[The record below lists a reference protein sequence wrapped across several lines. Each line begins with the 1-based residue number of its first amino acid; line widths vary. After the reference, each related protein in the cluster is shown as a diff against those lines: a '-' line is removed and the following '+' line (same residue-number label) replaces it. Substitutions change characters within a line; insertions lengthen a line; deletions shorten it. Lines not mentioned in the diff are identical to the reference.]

1 MIYAKVQGN
10 VVREIIACDK
20 TPPGYR
26 EFDDDAPIDVGDDIR
41 FFDAQGFPLSA
52 ASAVTAGLITVS
64 SNQVAVWEGGRYVVK
79 DDYTAGNYWSKQ
91 TKALVKLSLGERP
104 GTDITDLEPPHEKAK
119 WQVDKWVIP
128 EAAKA
133 ADARSKRDEL
143 LGGCDFIMLSDH
155 PATNKAAWKTYRQE
169 LRDVPEQAGF
179 PDAITWPTK
188 PAEPKIR

>member
-1 MIYAKVQGN
+1 MIYAKVQDN
-10 VVREIIACDK
+10 VVQEIIACNK
-20 TPPGYR
+20 MPRGYR

-41 FFDAQGFPLSA
+41 FFDSQGFPLSA
-52 ASAVTAGLITVS
+52 AAAVAAGLITVGE
-64 SNQVAVWEGGRYVVK
+64 NQVAVWEGGRYVVK
-79 DDYTAGNYWSKQ
+79 DDYTADNFWNKQ
-91 TKALVKLSLGERP
+91 TKALVNLNLGERP
-104 GTDITDLEPPHEKAK
+104 GTDITDLKPPHEKAEWK
-119 WQVDKWVIP
+119 VDKWVIP
-128 EAAKA
+128 TTAQA

-188 PAEPKIR
+188 PAKPKIR

>member
-128 EAAKA
+128 EVAKA

-155 PATNKAAWKTYRQE
+155 PATNKAAWKTYRQS

-179 PDAITWPTK
+179 PATITWPTK
-188 PAEPKIR
+188 PVEPKIQ